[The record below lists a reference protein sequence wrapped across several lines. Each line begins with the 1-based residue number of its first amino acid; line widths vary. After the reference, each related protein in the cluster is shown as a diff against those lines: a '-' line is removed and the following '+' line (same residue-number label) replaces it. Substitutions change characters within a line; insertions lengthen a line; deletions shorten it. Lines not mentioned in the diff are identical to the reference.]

1 VGRHGVAAAASGNGF
16 VTGKNEGV
24 GHAAKGLTLDRTL
37 ESHIAAVPVAGTDQL
52 FPLSRP

>member
-1 VGRHGVAAAASGNGF
+1 MGRHGVAAAASGNGF

-37 ESHIAAVPVAGTDQL
+37 ESHIAGPCCQN
-52 FPLSRP
+52 